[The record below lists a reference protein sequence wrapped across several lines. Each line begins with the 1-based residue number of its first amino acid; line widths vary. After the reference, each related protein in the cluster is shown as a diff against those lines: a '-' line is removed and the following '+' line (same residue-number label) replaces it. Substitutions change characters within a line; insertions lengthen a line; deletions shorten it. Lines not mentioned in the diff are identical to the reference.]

1 MRSRGLAELPWS
13 SARDLV
19 GRRGGLLGLW
29 LFLCRC
35 PWLRS
40 VLGLASLVYLVLHAM
55 DSWDLPAG
63 DAWVLLVSER
73 MGAGGMGARGGAAE
87 EPEETRQDVWASL
100 VFDSVSEEL
109 LEAREASWFRLES
122 WKIALY
128 NILTVFMHGVCY
140 ICPGCVYLHARC
152 TVLVPEYIEVHA
164 REHILKVHPR
174 FTQLSAR
181 LRWSFQVC
189 PETRWDCQDIF
200 ARFPVLLRS
209 NTQLNNVSATT
220 NDDNVGSSPSHWDWD
235 PHENA
240 LRP

>member
-1 MRSRGLAELPWS
+1 MELCQGLGGTPWRSSGAVAVSVPVSVVAFRSGPCQPGLS
-13 SARDLV
+13 SASCD
-19 GRRGGLLGLW
+19 GLLG
-29 LFLCRC
+29 F
-35 PWLRS
+35 
-40 VLGLASLVYLVLHAM
+40 
-55 DSWDLPAG
+55 
-63 DAWVLLVSER
+63 
-73 MGAGGMGARGGAAE
+73 ARGGCLGTSGVRE
-87 EPEETRQDVWASL
+87 NGCRRNGGPWWGRREPEETRQDVWASL

-128 NILTVFMHGVCY
+128 NILTVFMDGVCY

-220 NDDNVGSSPSHWDWD
+220 NDDNVGSSPGHWDWD